1 MIDFKT
7 KTFYF
12 GYGDIIV
19 NNSTLGLRFIECEP
33 PVEVGTVLSE
43 KLEKELGV
51 KFTSAW
57 VTIPIKYYEEA
68 VALEKLLDKVLADSS
83 VIEFKFKDY
92 KFNFSKWNPK
102 SIESIKKHLEVVRSN
117 LLMCCAC

>member
-19 NNSTLGLRFIECEP
+19 NNSTLGLKFIECEP
-33 PVEVGTVLSE
+33 PVEVGMQLTKE
-43 KLEKELGV
+43 LEKELGV
-51 KFTSAW
+51 KFTSDW

-68 VALEKLLDKVLADSS
+68 KEFEKLLDELDGRDK
-83 VIEFKFKDY
+83 FQFYFKDY
-92 KFNFSKWNPK
+92 LFNFSIWNPK
-102 SIESIKKHLEVVRSN
+102 SIESIKRHLNIVRSN

>member
-33 PVEVGTVLSE
+33 PVEVGTQLTKE
-43 KLEKELGV
+43 LKEELGV
-51 KFTSAW
+51 KFTSDW
-57 VTIPIKYYEEA
+57 ITIPIVTYEEA
-68 VALEKLLDKVLADSS
+68 KYFGKLLDEVEEG
-83 VIEFKFKDY
+83 ITHYFYFKDY
-92 KFNFSKWNPK
+92 QFNFSNWNLK
-102 SIESIKKHLEVVRSN
+102 SIEVLRAHLSVVRMN
-117 LLMCCAC
+117 LLACIAC

>member
-33 PVEVGTVLSE
+33 PVEVGMELTKE
-43 KLEKELGV
+43 LEEELGV
-51 KFTSAW
+51 KFTSDW
-57 VTIPIKYYEEA
+57 VTIPISYYEEA
-68 VALEKLLDKVLADSS
+68 VEFEKLLNELDGRDKFQFD
-83 VIEFKFKDY
+83 FKGWR
-92 KFNFSKWNPK
+92 FNFSIWNPK
-102 SIESIKKHLEVVRSN
+102 SIESIKRHLAVVRGN
-117 LLMCCAC
+117 LLMRCAC